1 MSISPTEKEPDTET
15 HQTDLIERFRAWKK
29 GHDGQRGLVA
39 LTAYDYPTAKMLEE
53 EGVDLVLVGDS
64 LGMVVLGF
72 EDTTRVTMEHMLHHT
87 AAVARGAK
95 NSFIVADLPYQSYET
110 SLQALENA
118 VALKQAG
125 AHAVKLEGGLDKARI
140 VRALTG
146 EGIAVMGHIGM
157 QPQSVRAEGGYK
169 IKGTTREDA
178 ERLVKEARALE
189 EAGAFGMV
197 LELVRPEVATRITR
211 EVGVPTIGIGAG
223 NETDGQILVTSDLV
237 GAFPWFRPR
246 FAPLMGDVAGEF
258 RKGVRQFRDHQPK

>member
-1 MSISPTEKEPDTET
+1 MSISPTEKETET
-15 HQTDLIERFRAWKK
+15 QTTDPVERFRTWKK
-29 GHDGQRGLVA
+29 GRNGQRSLVA
-39 LTAYDYPTAKMLEE
+39 LTAYDYPTARMLEE
-53 EGVDLVLVGDS
+53 EGVDVVLVGDS

-72 EDTTRVTMEHMLHHT
+72 EDTTQVTMEHMMHHT

-95 NSFIVADLPYQSYET
+95 DSFIVADLPYQSYET

-125 AHAVKLEGGLDKARI
+125 ADAVKLEGGVDKARI
-140 VRALTG
+140 MQALTR

-169 IKGTTREDA
+169 MKGKTPEDA
-178 ERLVKEARALE
+178 ERLGDEARALE
-189 EAGAFGMV
+189 EAGAFAMV
-197 LELVRPEVATRITR
+197 LELVRPEVAAQITR
-211 EVGVPTIGIGAG
+211 EVSVPTIGIGSG

-258 RKGVRQFRDHQPK
+258 RKGVRAFRENQPE